1 MSEYWAAVYERLQ
14 DDYDFLK
21 LLCNDTSN
29 SELLKWITP
38 NKLLQLKCARFIKK
52 GKIVSKIGLIDELV
66 KHSANEPA
74 LRRIILFNWIE
85 NNHLTMKFLDANVD
99 EKIADELN
107 SGKFGNIQKIEILS
121 KIDPR
126 EGAGKIYSKYFE
138 LHEKPSSAEA
148 GPEICD
154 TRTEG
159 GAAKNTETSEL
170 RIKQL
175 EQALDSVKKDNKELK
190 ESLEL
195 RVKEVAKLSGKIA
208 EQTKCLNEW
217 QQQSEQLRAKLGELN
232 AKLEF
237 ETKAACESKD
247 LFDNEQSLIIND
259 LRVYSDSLKTE
270 VANLKQALAN
280 RDASVARLE
289 KENTELKDIAKTESG
304 YNNTIANLQ
313 AKLAE
318 FEKNDSLDMIAG
330 QLVSKQLF
338 LSLGK
343 EPVVLP
349 EGFTQKTGLVFDEFA
364 LLYVDENGVPLKIE
378 SLERDIKKEIIGI
391 IKSEQ
396 GSFFLETE
404 DDKFQV
410 MVPISA
416 KFIGRPVRGVLLP
429 EAESRVEGVYRVD
442 SLESEMTTPQAA
454 GRRAKSSKPALRKE
468 KDVIFNGEK
477 VLIVGG
483 DRVGHEYEQ
492 TLASHGLEVVWR
504 SGFESIK
511 DLRGGLSSYKAV
523 AVIVKQLSHTLLRE
537 IILAAEKSG
546 VQIIFCAK
554 RGVSGV
560 LGCLKENLSSC
571 K

>member
-1 MSEYWAAVYERLQ
+1 M
-14 DDYDFLK
+14 
-21 LLCNDTSN
+21 
-29 SELLKWITP
+29 
-38 NKLLQLKCARFIKK
+38 
-52 GKIVSKIGLIDELV
+52 

-148 GPEICD
+148 GPEISD
-154 TRTEG
+154 TRTEVVS
-159 GAAKNTETSEL
+159 AKNTETSEL

-280 RDASVARLE
+280 RDVSVARLE

-318 FEKNDSLDMIAG
+318 FEKNDSSDMIAG

-338 LSLGK
+338 LSLSK

-349 EGFTQKTGLVFDEFA
+349 EGFIQKTGLVFDEFA

-378 SLERDIKKEIIGI
+378 SLERNIKKEIIGI

-442 SLESEMTTPQAA
+442 SLESEMTHQAA